1 MLALGMAGSTQAALV
16 ADQSVGFDFSVG
28 TNPTTGP
35 ASVDGVNFAQVIA
48 ENAAVELD
56 GSGSFIDYDHVGG
69 KWAGLDVKHV
79 TVAEPGYHD
88 DYLNDFIVA
97 HSGGSI
103 VITFTGLD
111 TSLTY
116 NVDLL
121 AGATTDTGLHSG
133 WTMVTA
139 GQANKTMAPSATANG
154 IVSYTGL
161 TAQGSGMNGT
171 LTFTAQDA
179 TVGISAGMI
188 TAKAPVTM
196 TPGQPIGFDIS
207 INGTTGP
214 ASVDGVD
221 FIQVTDTVNAVELLA
236 GSGASLLVTNG
247 NKFAG
252 ADGSHVTV
260 AQAGYDADYLNDFAA
275 VYAGAQIV
283 MTFSGLDTEQTYK
296 VDLLIGAT
304 NDSNIKNGTL
314 FAADG
319 QEQLCVPTSG
329 ANGIVSLTGLAPDV
343 SGTLIITGS
352 QFEYAVGSFS
362 TGAISAGMITAEPT
376 LTPGEPIGFDVSI
389 TGTSGSPGTTGPAA
403 VDGVDFIQVT
413 DTVNA
418 VELLAYS
425 GAYLHVVD
433 SSVFSGYLGS
443 RQLVAQAGYDEAYL
457 NDYAIA
463 HGAPIVMTFT
473 GLDPARTYA
482 VDLVIGATS
491 DTGIKRGTLFAA
503 DGQEQVCA
511 PSEAA
516 NGVVTFTGLQPD
528 ESGTLVITGSRI
540 EYQPGSW
547 TVGALS
553 AGMITLEKSFTDG
566 QTVGFDFSVSQAGGN
581 GIPGSGSVDG
591 INFIQ
596 VTDTVTPTELDNTGS
611 FLHVTN
617 NNHYAG
623 FDGARQ
629 PIAQAGYE
637 EAYLNDFV
645 ATYGNVGDRQ
655 IFLNFSGLNR
665 ELTYTVE
672 LVTGATSD
680 AAIGEGFTI
689 STAGH
694 DDQILQPTTTEN
706 GIVTLAGLTPDQ
718 NGDLIITA
726 SQIEYTSGS
735 WSTPAISAG
744 KITAATPSFP
754 PSSPVQ
760 VWNAQTQFEDDASDN
775 IHTFADF
782 RVVNAADSKLVVAV
796 GGEGT
801 GDASTVTYGGV
812 SLTLAESINS
822 QDVSIWYLD
831 DPVAGDADIV
841 VTLTSNQA
849 SRIVALSLANAA
861 DGIGSSTSGRDD
873 GIVQLDLDLDTVYP
887 NSLLVGAFVNDAA
900 GISSTPFDTG
910 VTVVGATSGSS
921 TMHVGYL
928 TEEDLVNPAATYSWV
943 NDASDLCSAV
953 LVAISPAGEV
963 VAAPM
968 DDLSDFDAPTVAVTP
983 TIDGTLDVGE
993 WGDSIILELS
1003 YPDLTV
1009 LPNVGAI
1016 SNGGAADADPA
1027 DISAKFYYK
1036 WDADYLYVGFSV
1048 TDDVHIGGDP
1058 AGAYP
1063 LTPGYPN
1070 DHVLFGFNPDIAN
1083 TVWDNTLT
1091 FEMFVDSL
1099 GNTGTVIYKDGLTSL
1114 VLTNSVFAGSTD
1126 GANWNFEAKLKW
1138 TEILN
1143 DGAYIPAAGDTFGTA
1158 LLLCDNDADDG
1169 NRDVF
1174 LYSIGGGSVM
1184 TEPANWHVVTL
1195 AGPQNSF
1202 ANYIS
1207 QHAVGIW
1214 DQPGDDL
1221 DLDGVD
1227 NFTEYALG
1235 GDPTVSDAP
1244 SIQPVGELAIQ
1255 GEDDVFAFT
1264 YNRRIG
1270 ATALGLSYAVKGK
1283 TDLTAPTWSTAGI
1296 DPEAEVTTLND
1307 EFEAVTATTPMSDS
1321 DKKFLH
1327 LEITD

>member
-69 KWAGLDVKHV
+69 KWAGLDGAHV

-103 VITFTGLD
+103 VITFTNLD

-139 GQANKTMAPSATANG
+139 GQANELLQPSAIANG

-161 TAQGSGMNGT
+161 TAVGSGMNGT

-252 ADGSHVTV
+252 SDGAHVTV
-260 AQAGYDADYLNDFAA
+260 AQAGYDADYLNDFAV

-319 QEQLCVPTSG
+319 QEQLCAPTSG

-362 TGAISAGMITAEPT
+362 TGA
-376 LTPGEPIGFDVSI
+376 
-389 TGTSGSPGTTGPAA
+389 
-403 VDGVDFIQVT
+403 
-413 DTVNA
+413 
-418 VELLAYS
+418 
-425 GAYLHVVD
+425 
-433 SSVFSGYLGS
+433 
-443 RQLVAQAGYDEAYL
+443 
-457 NDYAIA
+457 
-463 HGAPIVMTFT
+463 
-473 GLDPARTYA
+473 
-482 VDLVIGATS
+482 
-491 DTGIKRGTLFAA
+491 
-503 DGQEQVCA
+503 
-511 PSEAA
+511 
-516 NGVVTFTGLQPD
+516 
-528 ESGTLVITGSRI
+528 
-540 EYQPGSW
+540 
-547 TVGALS
+547 LS

-566 QTVGFDFSVSQAGGN
+566 QTVGFDFSVSQAGGS

-596 VTDTVTPTELDNTGS
+596 VTDTVTPTELDHTGS

-617 NNHYAG
+617 NNHFAG

-680 AAIGEGFTI
+680 AAIGEGCTI

-718 NGDLIITA
+718 NGDLIISA
-726 SQIEYTSGS
+726 SQIEYTLGS

-744 KITAATPSFP
+744 KITAATPSFS

-801 GDASTVTYGGV
+801 GDASTVTYGGA
-812 SLTLAESINS
+812 SLTLAENINS

-841 VTLTSNQA
+841 VTLTNNQA

-963 VAAPM
+963 VVAPL
-968 DDLSDFDAPTVAVTP
+968 DDLSDFDAPSVAVTP

-1195 AGPQNSF
+1195 AGLQNSF

-1214 DQPGDDL
+1214 DQPGDDP
-1221 DLDGVD
+1221 DLDEVD

-1255 GEDDVFAFT
+1255 GEDDVLAFT

-1270 ATALGLSYAVKGK
+1270 ATALGLSYTVKGK
-1283 TDLTAPTWSTAGI
+1283 TDLTAPTWSTTGI

-1321 DKKFLH
+1321 DEKFLH